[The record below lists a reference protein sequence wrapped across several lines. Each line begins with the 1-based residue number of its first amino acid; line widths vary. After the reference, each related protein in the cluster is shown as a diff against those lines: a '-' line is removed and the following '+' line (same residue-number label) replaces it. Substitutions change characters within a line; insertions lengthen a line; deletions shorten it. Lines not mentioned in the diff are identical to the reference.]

1 LLADWRAYLEAMV
14 ETPYNPD
21 RVQALGMRFADAWN
35 YHKTPICYMVNQ
47 SLDEFDYAKWR
58 SWMPKVAEWLSAMP
72 ASQPK
77 SIDS

>member
-1 LLADWRAYLEAMV
+1 MV

-58 SWMPKVAEWLSAMP
+58 SWMPKVAEWLSRIP
-72 ASQPK
+72 Q
-77 SIDS
+77 